1 MIIWKKVKKDFLK
14 KNSANEFNSKK
25 WLSIIS
31 KRLKLNLLALKK
43 KDYLNQF
50 LASSPLPLMVLN
62 ERSQNIKIADFGSGS
77 QEVFFQLSLMNIKKK
92 INIDSVE
99 VDKIVVFLKKTK
111 ISQKNIKIN
120 FISKFNFKK
129 KYDYVHISDSL
140 QYVYDWKKFLTK
152 INNMNHKFVII
163 NNVPAGKNKNYVTT
177 QKFYGKEIPNIFFSF
192 KDICNCLDNYELAF
206 KSLFINKI
214 KGAYQSYPQKNF
226 KKKDR
231 INYPK
236 TMIFANKDLNL

>member
-236 TMIFANKDLNL
+236 TMIFANKDYL